1 MREYNA
7 CSETTYSEIIFDSLI
22 LNSLIQN
29 CIMENNWWVE
39 ESNEHGYQI
48 KSEFADAMK
57 LRTKKLV
64 LRHIKLFQALPKS
77 EEANIIGKQLLRA
90 ASSTGANYRAAC
102 RARSKAEFFSK
113 LSITIEEADE
123 SLFWL
128 EILEEAEIIE
138 EKKLASLKTET
149 LEILK
154 ILAKARLTLKENS

>member
-77 EEANIIGKQLLRA
+77 EEANIIGKQLLAQRLPLA
-90 ASSTGANYRAAC
+90 QTTALPAEQGVKPSFSLSYQSLLRKQMNLCFGWKFWKKQKSSRKRNSPP
-102 RARSKAEFFSK
+102 SKQKHWKF
-113 LSITIEEADE
+113 
-123 SLFWL
+123 
-128 EILEEAEIIE
+128 
-138 EKKLASLKTET
+138 
-149 LEILK
+149 
-154 ILAKARLTLKENS
+154 

>member
-1 MREYNA
+1 MDN
-7 CSETTYSEIIFDSLI
+7 D
-22 LNSLIQN
+22 
-29 CIMENNWWVE
+29 WWVE
-39 ESNEHGYQI
+39 ESSENGYQI

-77 EEANIIGKQLLRA
+77 EEARIIGKQLLRS

-128 EILEEAEIIE
+128 EILEEAGIME
-138 EKKLASLKTET
+138 EKKLTSLKIET
-149 LEILK
+149 TEILK
-154 ILAKARLTLKENS
+154 ILAKARHTLREQS